1 MKKTYF
7 GVIFVQ
13 RKFFLK
19 TQTKCNYS
27 GSSQHLN
34 FKATEMIGY
43 KTKNDFITV
52 SMQKSFSQSAKFI
65 KSFVRYN

>member
-7 GVIFVQ
+7 GVIFAQ

-19 TQTKCNYS
+19 TQTKYNYS

-34 FKATEMIGY
+34 FKATEKIGY
-43 KTKNDFITV
+43 KTKND
-52 SMQKSFSQSAKFI
+52 
-65 KSFVRYN
+65 Y